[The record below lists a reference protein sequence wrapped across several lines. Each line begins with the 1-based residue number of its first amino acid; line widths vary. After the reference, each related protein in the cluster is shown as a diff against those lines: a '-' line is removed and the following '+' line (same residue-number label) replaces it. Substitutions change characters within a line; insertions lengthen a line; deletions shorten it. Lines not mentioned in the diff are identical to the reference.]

1 MATRRWPTGS
11 SAGSSAFSRR
21 RFVLDAAVALGV
33 DVTGPAVPRRDMIA
47 VSTALGW
54 RLIWQGLAVVLENLD
69 MKGEAA

>member
-1 MATRRWPTGS
+1 
-11 SAGSSAFSRR
+11 
-21 RFVLDAAVALGV
+21 VLDIAVALGV
-33 DVTGPAVPRRDMIA
+33 DEAGPAVPRRDMIA